1 MKVTAYTG
9 QSAINEWIKQQQ
21 LKERIGESE
30 RKHKIA
36 AAKLLAKTKIAGK
49 EFAKW
54 NLATLIA
61 PPMRTPITITNDI
74 LSGPMTINR
83 RQGGKTS
90 IKTRNNYLSHFKE
103 IFKFCVA
110 SSYLSVNPID
120 HAKIDAP
127 QGYQEDL
134 KAEKLNPQVIY
145 KVMDAVDNTFSL
157 VYYTAI
163 ATGMRQGEQRALM
176 WKHINFE
183 EGIIRIE
190 QAVKL
195 AKCGEEIGVPKT
207 RGSTREIPMSE
218 KLSKS
223 LKKEYLKQGRPQ
235 DNKFVFSNRNNAP
248 IQGKV
253 FRKNLEKAI
262 EKSNVAAFTWHDLRH
277 FFASILFDKFGSDY
291 YIVSQLLGHESVEFT
306 KKQYVHWFKD
316 EDRDNRV
323 RQGMAQAGI

>member
-1 MKVTAYTG
+1 MKTITYTG
-9 QSAINEWIKQQQ
+9 ELAIDKWIKQQQ
-21 LKERIGESE
+21 LKESIGESE

-36 AAKLLAKTKIAGK
+36 SAKLLAQTKIGGK
-49 EFAKW
+49 IFAKW
-54 NLATLIA
+54 NLTTLIA
-61 PPMRTPITITNDI
+61 PPLRTPITITNDI

-127 QGYQEDL
+127 QGYKKDF

-145 KVMDAVDNTFSL
+145 KVMDAVDNNFNI

-183 EGIIRIE
+183 EGIIKIE
-190 QAVKL
+190 QAVKV

-207 RGSTREIPMSE
+207 RGSIREIPISE
-218 KLSKS
+218 KFSKS

-235 DNKFVFSNRNNAP
+235 GNKFVFSNRNNSP
-248 IQGKV
+248 IKGKV
-253 FRKNLEKAI
+253 LRKNLEKAI
-262 EKSNVAAFTWHDLRH
+262 EKSKVAVFTWHDLRH
-277 FFASILFDKFGSDY
+277 FFASIMFDKFGSDY

-306 KKQYVHWFKD
+306 KKRYVHWFKD